1 MMDNTI
7 ALTENDIML
16 IKGLVAH
23 LKVCKYEPKHRPDV
37 KHRAI
42 GETLRCMSPSGRK
55 FLEREMDHL
64 LETFAA

>member
-16 IKGLVAH
+16 IKGFGSY
-23 LKVCKYEPKHRPDV
+23 LKVCKYEPKHRPEV

-42 GETLRCMSPSGRK
+42 GETLRCMSPAGRR
-55 FLEREMDHL
+55 FLEREMNHL